1 MKLFILTVGLLCAAI
16 PCSAQSFT
24 LDAVAACPGL
34 GNSHDVVLLGK
45 TYYVQFDSGAWSPV
59 GDDAQNGGYVWS
71 STVTYYDYGTGET
84 GTLGGS
90 TLYTSPEEAG
100 LAAQGIFVIQ
110 GHGSAVSFYLHESGF
125 STEVCE
131 DNRGSVTLEFVTP
144 SGVGDTP
151 SASALEVHPN
161 YPNPF
166 TGTTA
171 FDVSLPRDADV
182 VLQVYD
188 AAGRRVHTTR
198 LGSQAA
204 GLHTLSFDGRDD
216 AGRELRSGVYFAK
229 VSALGET
236 VTRKIVLV
244 R

>member
-24 LDAVAACPGL
+24 LDAVAECPGL
-34 GNSHDVVLLGK
+34 GNSYDVVLLGK
-45 TYYVQFDSGAWSPV
+45 TYYIQFDSGAWSPV
-59 GDDAQNGGYVWS
+59 ANDAEYGGYAWTS
-71 STVTYYDYGTGET
+71 KVTYYDYGTGQT

-90 TLYTSPEEAG
+90 GYYTSPEEAE
-100 LAAQGIFVIQ
+100 LAAQGIFPIE
-110 GHGSAVSFYLHESGF
+110 GHGSTVSFYFDEPGF
-125 STEVCE
+125 NTEVCAN
-131 DNRGSVTLEFVTP
+131 NRGSVTLEFVTP

-151 SASALEVHPN
+151 AATGLEVRPN

-171 FDVSLPRDADV
+171 FDINLARDADV
-182 VLQVYD
+182 TMQIFD

-198 LGSQAA
+198 LA
-204 GLHTLSFDGRDD
+204 GQSAGWRTLSFDGRDD
-216 AGRELRSGVYFAK
+216 AGRELRSGIYFAK
-229 VSALGET
+229 VTALGQT